1 MKIKKFY
8 DLIKKGNTDEII
20 EILSYKYFNEYT
32 NIKNIYNRA
41 FQTTLFYDIK
51 NNYKKEFK
59 LFLLG
64 IFHEKIDIECY
75 LIHKDRYNDKIDIL
89 SNYIIELH

>member
-20 EILSYKYFNEYT
+20 DILSYKYFNEYK
-32 NIKNIYNRA
+32 NIKNIHNRT

-59 LFLLG
+59 FFF
-64 IFHEKIDIECY
+64 I
-75 LIHKDRYNDKIDIL
+75 RYI
-89 SNYIIELH
+89 S

>member
-8 DLIKKGNTDEII
+8 DLIKKGNTDEIVD
-20 EILSYKYFNEYT
+20 ILSYKYFNEYT
-32 NIKNIYNRA
+32 NIKNIYNRT

-64 IFHEKIDIECY
+64 IFHEKIDIE
-75 LIHKDRYNDKIDIL
+75 
-89 SNYIIELH
+89 